1 MAYIDVDKFAEEICK
16 FPAIDEH
23 SANAVISLLRSQ
35 TTADVAE
42 VVRCGDCT
50 YAHYNK
56 DAKAF
61 SCKRRDWYSEF
72 VRPTDFCNHGVK
84 MDGERKGAE

>member
-35 TTADVAE
+35 PTADVAE
-42 VVRCGDCT
+42 VVSCSECKHLIVHNLPTVYASCIRCCFRFEPFQLDT
-50 YAHYNK
+50 RTH
-56 DAKAF
+56 
-61 SCKRRDWYSEF
+61 
-72 VRPTDFCNHGVK
+72 FCSL
-84 MDGERKGAE
+84 GERKKK